1 MDVVLAGIKILI
13 SLYISIKH
21 FEWADALS
29 MNSNVL
35 KGMFLFWV
43 MGRKS
48 RLKKSKPYYKQTR
61 YHLGCVIPFIVHRE
75 SRFNS

>member
-48 RLKKSKPYYKQTR
+48 RIVTERNSEELYKMKDFTSKLQEAEIRKY
-61 YHLGCVIPFIVHRE
+61 
-75 SRFNS
+75 